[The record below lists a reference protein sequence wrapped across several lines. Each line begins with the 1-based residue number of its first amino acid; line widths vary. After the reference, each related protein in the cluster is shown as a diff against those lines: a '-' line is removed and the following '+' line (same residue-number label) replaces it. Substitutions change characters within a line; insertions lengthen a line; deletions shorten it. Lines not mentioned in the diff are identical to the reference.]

1 MSSTRTTPWSRSM
14 HPLSWLGVVGYG
26 ALLFGVPGLLGI
38 KELRFVPVAMALGAF
53 VLGLAGSIA
62 SVMSGRTRP
71 RRIGVWIGAIA
82 LAAGAAFPFFREGL
96 PLDRTYALDRFSL
109 LVSALIAWLGGS
121 ALVATGFGRGAK
133 RVLPRLLIAAFL
145 LHFVSG
151 LVLWLSGQQ
160 VRMAGFVVQPNY
172 FATLSTA
179 LVLPALLAFV
189 QSARKTA
196 RNRVIAAVTLLAL
209 LVVLLASGSRAALLL
224 GGSFVLIGIVGLR
237 GQWIRSLALAAA
249 VVVAFVLAV
258 PNPLRERLERDI
270 DRSFPRSFI
279 WRQAAEIAA
288 DNPLGVGLRMHEF
301 YFAQRAFVPEE
312 PSLSHRRHEIG
323 LAHNVILGATA
334 EAGWLGGFGV
344 ILLIGSVIAL
354 ARRRERLRSPWARGA
369 YAGALLLILH
379 AQVDGVV
386 QSPAALGG
394 LCVLL
399 GFADSK
405 ILRRSPRSRPVAA
418 SSAWHAVACVV
429 VVAVVFLPSVSSYR
443 AGVALR
449 LGGEALAA
457 GDLAA
462 ARAAFEHSLEIV
474 PGNPGGWLGLA
485 AIARRDFDRNGDP
498 SALLEIDRCCEALA
512 RANRFDTRGD
522 RMSAELR
529 RNAHF
534 REERRDGSLLLAAVR
549 RLDRALEAD
558 PLDIGSRF
566 LRARTLIL
574 LGMSGRAASDLVEVL
589 RIEPSHPL
597 AYLTLGEIDLAAG
610 RKVEARARFE
620 QAMGA
625 YFRAN
630 EILSTGRYG
639 PLPELTEVV
648 IGFRPI
654 DCQRKLLEASR
665 P

>member
-1 MSSTRTTPWSRSM
+1 MNSSRTTLSTRSM
-14 HPLSWLGVVGYG
+14 HPLSRLGIVGFS
-26 ALLFGVPGLLGI
+26 ALLFGIPVLLGI
-38 KELRFVPVAMALGAF
+38 KELRFVPVALAFGAF
-53 VLGLAGSIA
+53 LLGLAGSIA
-62 SVMSGRTRP
+62 SVASGRTRP
-71 RRIGVWIGAIA
+71 RRIGVVIGALA
-82 LAAGAAFPFFREGL
+82 LAVGAAVPFFRDGL
-96 PLDRTYALDRFSL
+96 PLDRTYALDRYSL

-133 RVLPRLLIAAFL
+133 RALPRLLMAAFL

-151 LVLWLSGQQ
+151 LALWLTGQQ

-179 LVLPALLAFV
+179 LILPALLAFV
-189 QSARKTA
+189 QSARKTP
-196 RNRVIAAVTLLAL
+196 RNRVVAVLAILAL
-209 LVVLLASGSRAALLL
+209 LAVLLASGSRAALLL

-237 GQWIRSLALAAA
+237 GHLIRSLALAA
-249 VVVAFVLAV
+249 VVVIAFVLAV

-279 WRQAAEIAA
+279 WRQAAAIAA
-288 DNPLGVGLRMHEF
+288 EHPLGVGLRMHEF

-323 LAHNVILGATA
+323 LAHNVILGAAA
-334 EAGWLGGFGV
+334 EAGWLGGAGV
-344 ILLIGSVIAL
+344 LILIGSVIAL
-354 ARRRERLRSPWARGA
+354 ARRRERLRSPSARGA

-394 LCVLL
+394 LCVILA
-399 GFADSK
+399 FADSK
-405 ILRRSPRSRPVAA
+405 LRRRTPRARPVTTSSSWCVAA
-418 SSAWHAVACVV
+418 CAAAIAVAFVP
-429 VVAVVFLPSVSSYR
+429 AVSSYR

-449 LGGEALAA
+449 LGGEALVAL
-457 GDLAA
+457 DLEA
-462 ARAAFEHSLEIV
+462 AREAFERSLEIV

-485 AIARRDFDRNGDP
+485 AIARRDFDRDGDP

-534 REERRDGSLLLAAVR
+534 REERRDGALLFAAVR
-549 RLDRALEAD
+549 RLDRVLDSD

-566 LRARTLIL
+566 SRARMLVL
-574 LGMSGRAASDLVEVL
+574 LGMPERAANDLVEVL

-597 AYLTLGEIDLAAG
+597 AFLTLGEIDLAAG
-610 RKVEARARFE
+610 RKPEARARFE

-625 YFRAN
+625 YFRAHD
-630 EILSTGRYG
+630 ILSTGRYG
-639 PLPELTEVV
+639 PLPELAEVV